1 VSAGIALV
9 AGAVLLLAGL
19 WNRDRERL
27 AVALFAAGA
36 VLVVLAGVLAA
47 PGFTE

>member
-1 VSAGIALV
+1 MSAGIALV
-9 AGAVLLLAGL
+9 SGALLLLAGL

-47 PGFTE
+47 PGLTE